1 MAQVAACHLHA
12 TLHRHVDHHDLVT
25 PARNWPLIDCLL
37 MLLWRGAVL
46 HSLAFSF
53 MVVIPA
59 GLQQMKEAPL
69 MVPRPSSAGTGPR
82 RSSKAAHMVPAI
94 IACAAS
100 VTILLWA
107 STMRGAAVH
116 CPGSLSPAPQ
126 VLELQQYTQ
135 CPSKVTPFPRSFW

>member
-1 MAQVAACHLHA
+1 MA
-12 TLHRHVDHHDLVT
+12 
-25 PARNWPLIDCLL
+25 
-37 MLLWRGAVL
+37 
-46 HSLAFSF
+46 
-53 MVVIPA
+53 
-59 GLQQMKEAPL
+59 
-69 MVPRPSSAGTGPR
+69 PRPSSGGAGGSR

-116 CPGSLSPAPQ
+116 CPGTLSPTPQ
-126 VLELQQYTQ
+126 VLELQQYSQ